1 MTRYEFSLRGN
12 SDRVPL
18 GIGWDRPDLSRFD
31 RYLLSQLLA
40 VFGFFALVLVSVYW
54 VNRAVGL
61 FDRLIGDGQSALVF
75 VEFSLLALPNVI
87 RLVLPIAAFAA
98 AVYVTNRMM
107 RESELVTMQAT
118 GSSAFRLAR
127 PVLVFGMIVTA
138 LHLLLMNVLV
148 PRSDALL
155 KEREAQVS
163 QDVTARYLK
172 VGEFMHPSAGVTL
185 FIGELSQDGQLR
197 NVFLFD
203 DRDPTSRSTYTAQ
216 RALLAPGAAGPVLL
230 MFDGMIQT
238 VTRADGRLSVTRYSD
253 YSFDLLSL
261 IEAQGAFAPTVETTT
276 TLSLLAIDPAEWGPR
291 FGTSFEY
298 VAQEIHSRLAQ
309 PFLSAAAAMVGFA
322 ALQLGAFS
330 RFGLMRQILGA
341 VMVLILLQLLN
352 TTGASMAAR
361 DSAAWPAIYAA
372 PAAGFAIAFA
382 MLHLSQSV
390 PPWRRRAA

>member
-1 MTRYEFSLRGN
+1 M
-12 SDRVPL
+12 
-18 GIGWDRPDLSRFD
+18 WDAANLSRFD

-61 FDRLIGDGQSALVF
+61 FDRLIGDGQSAIVF

-127 PVLVFGMIVTA
+127 PVFAFGMIVTV
-138 LHLLLMNVLV
+138 LHLVLMNVLV

-155 KEREAQVS
+155 RDREAQVS
-163 QDVTARYLK
+163 NDVTARYLK
-172 VGEFMHPSAGVTL
+172 VGEFMYPSAGVTL
-185 FIGELSQDGQLR
+185 FIGEMAQDGSFR

-203 DRDPTSRSTYTAQ
+203 DRDEGSSSTYTAQ
-216 RALLAPGAAGPVLL
+216 RALLATDAAGPVLL
-230 MFDGMIQT
+230 MFDGMIQS
-238 VTRADGRLSVTRYSD
+238 VARADGRLSVTRYSD

-261 IEAQGAFAPTVETTT
+261 VEQRSAALRIVDTATTPEI
-276 TLSLLAIDPAEWGPR
+276 LSIPPDDWGTALN
-291 FGTSFEY
+291 TSFEY
-298 VAQEIHSRLAQ
+298 VLQELHSRLAQ

-341 VMVLILLQLLN
+341 VLVLIFLQLLN
-352 TTGASMAAR
+352 TTGASMAVR
-361 DSAAWPAIYAA
+361 NSALWPAIYAA
-372 PAAGFAIAFA
+372 PLAGFAIALA
-382 MLHLSQSV
+382 MLHLSQSA
-390 PPWRRRAA
+390 PPWRRRPA

>member
-1 MTRYEFSLRGN
+1 MTRYEFSPQPN
-12 SDRVPL
+12 SDRVTQRFV
-18 GIGWDRPDLSRFD
+18 WDQPNLSRFD

-54 VNRAVGL
+54 VNRAVSL
-61 FDRLIGDGQSALVF
+61 FDRLIGDGQSTWVF
-75 VEFSLLALPNVI
+75 IEFSLLALPNVI

-127 PVLVFGMIVTA
+127 PVFVFGLFVTV

-148 PRSDALL
+148 PKSDALL
-155 KEREAQVS
+155 REREAQVS
-163 QDVTARYLK
+163 NDVTARYLK
-172 VGEFMHPSAGVTL
+172 VGEFMHPSPGVTL
-185 FIGELSQDGQLR
+185 FIGEIAEDGQLR

-203 DRDPTSRSTYTAQ
+203 DRDAASSNTYTAQ
-216 RALLAPGAAGPVLL
+216 RALLAPGDAGPVLL
-230 MFDGMIQT
+230 MFDGMIQSI
-238 VTRADGRLSVTRYSD
+238 TRADGRLSVTRYAD

-261 IEAQGAFAPTVETTT
+261 MEEQGSAMRVVETAT
-276 TLSLLAIDPAEWGPR
+276 TLEILATAAENWPIT
-291 FGTSFEY
+291 FNTSFEY
-298 VAQEIHSRLAQ
+298 VLQELHSRLAQ

-330 RFGLMRQILGA
+330 RFGLTRQILGA
-341 VMVLILLQLLN
+341 VLVLILLQLLN
-352 TTGASMAAR
+352 TSGASMAVRNA
-361 DSAAWPAIYAA
+361 AAWPAIYVA
-372 PAAGFAIAFA
+372 PFAGFSIALA
-382 MLHLSQSV
+382 MLYLSQSV

>member
-1 MTRYEFSLRGN
+1 MTRYEFSPQGN
-12 SDRVPL
+12 SDRVPQRFV
-18 GIGWDRPDLSRFD
+18 WDLPNLSRFD

-61 FDRLIGDGQSALVF
+61 FDRLIGDGQSTLVF

-127 PVLVFGMIVTA
+127 PVIVFGLIVTA
-138 LHLLLMNVLV
+138 LHLVLMNVLV

-155 KEREAQVS
+155 REREAQVS
-163 QDVTARYLK
+163 NDVTARYLK
-172 VGEFMHPSAGVTL
+172 VGEFMYPSQGVTL
-185 FIGELSQDGQLR
+185 FIGEMSPDGQLR

-203 DRDPTSRSTYTAQ
+203 DRDAQSSSTYTAQ
-216 RALLAPGAAGPVLL
+216 RALLAPGDKGPVLL
-230 MFDGMIQT
+230 MFDGMIQS
-238 VTRADGRLSVTRYSD
+238 VARADGRLSVTRYSD

-261 IEAQGAFAPTVETTT
+261 IEQQGVTARTVETTT
-276 TLSLLAIDPAEWGPR
+276 TLELLAMAPADWGPQ
-291 FGTSFEY
+291 FNTTYEF
-298 VAQEIHSRLAQ
+298 VLQELHSRLAQ
-309 PFLSAAAAMVGFA
+309 PFLSAAAALVGFA

-330 RFGLMRQILGA
+330 RFGLTRQILGA
-341 VMVLILLQLLN
+341 VLVLILLQLLN
-352 TTGASMAAR
+352 TTGASLAVRNA
-361 DSAAWPAIYAA
+361 AAWPAIYAA
-372 PAAGFAIAFA
+372 PIAGLAIAVT
-382 MLHLSQSV
+382 MLHLSQYA
-390 PPWRRRAA
+390 PPWRRRAT

>member
-1 MTRYEFSLRGN
+1 M
-12 SDRVPL
+12 
-18 GIGWDRPDLSRFD
+18 SRFD

-61 FDRLIGDGQSALVF
+61 FDRLIGDGQSAVVF

-127 PVLVFGMIVTA
+127 PVLIFGLIVTS

-185 FIGELSQDGQLR
+185 FIGEMSQDGQLR

-203 DRDPTSRSTYTAQ
+203 DRDETSSSTYTAQ
-216 RALLAPGAAGPVLL
+216 RALLAQGAAGPVLL
-230 MFDGMIQT
+230 MFDGMIQSIA
-238 VTRADGRLSVTRYSD
+238 RADGRLSVTRYSD

-261 IEAQGAFAPTVETTT
+261 IEAEGGFAPTVETTT
-276 TLSLLAIDPAEWGPR
+276 TLALLKMGSADWS
-291 FGTSFEY
+291 TSFNSSYEY
-298 VAQEIHSRLAQ
+298 IVQELHSRLAQ
-309 PFLSAAAAMVGFA
+309 PFLSAAAALVGFA

-341 VMVLILLQLLN
+341 VLVLIVLQLLN
-352 TTGASMAAR
+352 TTGASMAGRNA
-361 DSAAWPAIYAA
+361 AAWPAIYIA
-372 PAAGFAIAFA
+372 PLAGFAIAMA

-390 PPWRRRAA
+390 PPWRRRPA

>member
-1 MTRYEFSLRGN
+1 M
-12 SDRVPL
+12 
-18 GIGWDRPDLSRFD
+18 WDHPELSTFD

-61 FDRLIGDGQSALVF
+61 FDRLIGDGQSAIVF
-75 VEFSLLALPNVI
+75 VEFSLLSLPNVI

-107 RESELVTMQAT
+107 RESEMVTMQAT

-127 PVLVFGMIVTA
+127 PVFVFGLIVTV
-138 LHLLLMNVLV
+138 LHLVLMNILV

-155 KEREAQVS
+155 RDREAQVS
-163 QDVTARYLK
+163 NDVTARYLQ
-172 VGEFMHPSAGVTL
+172 VGEFMHPSPGVTL
-185 FIGELSQDGQLR
+185 FIGEMAQDGQLR

-203 DRDPTSRSTYTAQ
+203 DRDERSSSTYTAL
-216 RALLAPGAAGPVLL
+216 RALLAPGENGPVLL
-230 MFDGMIQT
+230 MFDGMIQS
-238 VTRADGRLSVTRYSD
+238 VARADGRLSVTRYTD

-261 IEAQGAFAPTVETTT
+261 VEARGAAMRTVETATT
-276 TLSLLAIDPAEWGPR
+276 PDILGIEPADWGAQLN
-291 FGTSFEY
+291 TSFEN
-298 VAQEIHSRLAQ
+298 VLQELHSRLAQ

-341 VMVLILLQLLN
+341 VMVLIFLQLLN
-352 TTGASMAAR
+352 TSGASMAVRNA
-361 DSAAWPAIYAA
+361 DLWPAIYAA
-372 PAAGFAIAFA
+372 PIAGFAIAFA

>member
-1 MTRYEFSLRGN
+1 M
-12 SDRVPL
+12 
-18 GIGWDRPDLSRFD
+18 SRFD

-61 FDRLIGDGQSALVF
+61 FDRLIADGQSSLVF
-75 VEFSLLALPNVI
+75 IEFSLLALPNVI

-127 PVLVFGMIVTA
+127 PVLAFGLVVTV

-148 PRSDALL
+148 PKSDALL
-155 KEREAQVS
+155 REREAQVS
-163 QDVTARYLK
+163 NDVTARYLK
-172 VGEFMHPSAGVTL
+172 VGEFMHPSPGVTL
-185 FIGELSQDGQLR
+185 FIGEMSDDGQLR

-203 DRDPTSRSTYTAQ
+203 DRDTVSSNTYTAM
-216 RALLAPGAAGPVLL
+216 RALLAPGETGPVLL
-230 MFDGMIQT
+230 MFDGMIQSIA
-238 VTRADGRLSVTRYSD
+238 RADGRLSVTRYAD

-261 IEAQGAFAPTVETTT
+261 IEEEGSAMRVVETATT
-276 TLSLLAIDPAEWGPR
+276 PEILATPPADWPR
-291 FGTSFEY
+291 TFHTSYEY
-298 VAQEIHSRLAQ
+298 VLQELHSRLAQ

-330 RFGLMRQILGA
+330 RFGLTRQILVA
-341 VMVLILLQLLN
+341 VLVLILLQLVN
-352 TTGASMAAR
+352 TSGASMAVRNA
-361 DSAAWPAIYAA
+361 AAWPAIYAA
-372 PAAGFAIAFA
+372 PLAGFAAAFA
-382 MLHLSQSV
+382 MLHLSQSTA
-390 PPWRRRAA
+390 PWRRRAA

>member
-1 MTRYEFSLRGN
+1 MTRYEFSRQGI
-12 SDRVPL
+12 SDRVHQRFV
-18 GIGWDRPDLSRFD
+18 WDLQNLSRFD

-40 VFGFFALVLVSVYW
+40 VFGFFSLVLVSVYW

-61 FDRLIGDGQSALVF
+61 FDRLIGDGQSVLVF

-87 RLVLPIAAFAA
+87 RLVLPISAFAA

-127 PVLVFGMIVTA
+127 PVLIFGLIVTA
-138 LHLLLMNVLV
+138 LHLVLMNVLV
-148 PRSDALL
+148 PRADALL
-155 KEREAQVS
+155 REREAQVS
-163 QDVTARYLK
+163 QDITARYLK
-172 VGEFMHPSAGVTL
+172 VGEFMHPSQGVTL

-203 DRDPTSRSTYTAQ
+203 DRDERSSSTYTAQ
-216 RALLAPGAAGPVLL
+216 RALLAPGAAGPVIL
-230 MFDGMIQT
+230 MFDGMIQSI
-238 VTRADGRLSVTRYSD
+238 TRADGSLSVTRYRD
-253 YSFDLLSL
+253 YTLDLVSL
-261 IEAQGAFAPTVETTT
+261 IEEGGAFAPTVETTT
-276 TLSLLAIDPAEWGPR
+276 TLELLRIGEAGWLDR
-291 FGTSFEY
+291 FGVSMAY
-298 VAQEIHSRLAQ
+298 VVQELHSRLAQ

-341 VMVLILLQLLN
+341 VLVLILLQLLN
-352 TTGASMAAR
+352 TTGTSMAGR
-361 DSAAWPAIYAA
+361 NVAAWPAIYAA
-372 PAAGFAIAFA
+372 PFVGFAIALA
-382 MLHLSQSV
+382 MLHFSQSV

>member
-1 MTRYEFSLRGN
+1 M
-12 SDRVPL
+12 
-18 GIGWDRPDLSRFD
+18 
-31 RYLLSQLLA
+31 LSQLLA

-98 AVYVTNRMM
+98 AIYVTNRMM

-118 GSSAFRLAR
+118 GSSTFRLAR
-127 PVLVFGMIVTA
+127 PVIIFGLIVTA
-138 LHLLLMNVLV
+138 LHLVLMNVLV

-155 KEREAQVS
+155 REREAQVS
-163 QDVTARYLK
+163 SDVTARYLK
-172 VGEFMHPSAGVTL
+172 VGEFMHPSQGVTL
-185 FIGELSQDGQLR
+185 FIGEISADGQLR

-203 DRDPTSRSTYTAQ
+203 DRDAGSSSTYTAQ
-216 RALLAPGAAGPVLL
+216 RALLASGDAGPVLL

-238 VTRADGRLSVTRYSD
+238 VARTDGRLSVTRYSD

-261 IEAQGAFAPTVETTT
+261 IEERGGVIRTVETTT
-276 TLSLLAIDPAEWGPR
+276 TLELLQMDPATWGPELN
-291 FGTSFEY
+291 TYYET
-298 VAQEIHSRLAQ
+298 VLQELHSRLAQ

-330 RFGLMRQILGA
+330 RFGLTRQILGA
-341 VMVLILLQLLN
+341 VLVLILLQLLN
-352 TTGASMAAR
+352 TTGASLAVRNA
-361 DSAAWPAIYAA
+361 AAWPAIYAA
-372 PAAGFAIAFA
+372 PLAGFAIAMT
-382 MLHLSQSV
+382 MLHLSQYA
-390 PPWRRRAA
+390 PPWRRRAT